1 MKFGSFGDARIRR
14 LIEERARIDAQISR
28 QTSRN
33 WETRR
38 KRELRRFIIAGEV
51 VLRHAAR
58 DEAFAKTLFD
68 LLSQR
73 LKGRDRALFELDSD
87 VRNAFATASA
97 DYRDESPDG

>member
-1 MKFGSFGDARIRR
+1 MKIGSFDDARIRR

-28 QTSRN
+28 HTSRN

>member
-1 MKFGSFGDARIRR
+1 MKIGGFGDGRIRR

-28 QTSRN
+28 HTSRQ

-38 KRELRRFIIAGEV
+38 KRELRRFLVAGEV

-58 DEAFAKTLFD
+58 DEAFAKTLFN
-68 LLSQR
+68 LLSEV
-73 LKGRDRALFELDSD
+73 LKGRDRALFELNSD
-87 VRNAFATASA
+87 VRNAFASASA